1 MIALL
6 ILGLSMIVAAVAI
19 RLLKRAW
26 LKSGRRTLL
35 RVACAISLVAI
46 GASFF
51 IGKSEIV
58 PKSVF
63 SVLLVFAGVIY
74 FAIQGY
80 SILKIESN
88 KTG

>member
-1 MIALL
+1 MIASL

-19 RLLKRAW
+19 LLLKRAW
-26 LKSGRRTLL
+26 LKSGQRTLL
-35 RVACAISLVAI
+35 RLAFAMSLVAI
-46 GASFF
+46 CALFF

-58 PKSVF
+58 PKSMF
-63 SVLLVFAGVIY
+63 SVLLVIAGVSY

-80 SILKIESN
+80 SILKIETN